1 MNEIRITDTYPEN
14 ENYRWRPARRF
25 GQSFEEDPKV
35 KRAGKMISLKDF
47 TNKNAED
54 TNIYEVLEKYRGDL
68 KLTQA
73 ELQEHYNTISDDLA
87 EIKNM
92 SDALNL
98 QLKAKE
104 TWNAL
109 PLDIRKEFGNNKTNF
124 LLNGKKW
131 ADKKIN
137 DYNKLQAEIKAKQ
150 EQQAKESEVNN
161 G

>member
-1 MNEIRITDTYPEN
+1 MNEIRITDTYPEDQ
-14 ENYRWRPARRF
+14 NYRWRPNRKF

-35 KRAGKMISLKDF
+35 KRAGKYISLKDF
-47 TNKNAED
+47 TNKNAVD
-54 TNIYEVLEKYRGDL
+54 SNIYDVLEKYRGDL

-73 ELQEHYNTISDDLA
+73 ELQGHYNTISDDLA

-92 SDALNL
+92 GDALNL

-104 TWNAL
+104 TWNNL
-109 PLDIRKEFGNNKTNF
+109 PLEIRKEFGNNKTNF

-131 ADKKIN
+131 ADKKIS

-150 EQQAKESEVNN
+150 EQRAKESEVNN